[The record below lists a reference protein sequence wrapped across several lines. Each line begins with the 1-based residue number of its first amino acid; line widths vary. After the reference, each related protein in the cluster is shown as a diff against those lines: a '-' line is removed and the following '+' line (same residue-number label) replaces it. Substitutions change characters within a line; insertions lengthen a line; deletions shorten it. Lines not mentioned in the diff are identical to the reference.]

1 MIMNSPA
8 ALKERQINE
17 IESHDFRDF
26 SHCKEPDVQ
35 KLLDTI
41 AEIIADEYMEKVKN
55 NPELFSDGGK
65 D

>member
-17 IESHDFRDF
+17 IESSGFREF
-26 SHCKEPDVQ
+26 SHSNEPDVQ

-41 AEIIADEYMEKVKN
+41 AVIIANEYIDKVKH
-55 NPELFSDGGK
+55 NPELFLDGGLN
-65 D
+65 